1 MQSIQSF
8 LRYTLLPMPSSLAAT
23 VFTIFFASSALMA
36 QTPGGVSS
44 GLTLWYDPI
53 SGTNTTTDGSTVN
66 SWADKNATGTISPT
80 VTGASNLPLYKT
92 GNTGSNFNPY
102 LDFSASGATL
112 GASTTGASGI
122 SSHTTFGVVTPKT
135 ASTGF
140 RHFMRF
146 HLGDT
151 HKFGLGSNSTAPDN
165 VGIYHVS
172 APFIASPG
180 SVSAKSNTNVG
191 TTIVLDQPTLM
202 GARVNA
208 SSAVT
213 TPAYRS
219 VTLSKDGNNA
229 LVPNAFAAVTDMTL
243 YNASFN
249 LGSGGIYGMQSYIH
263 EIVMYERALTD
274 NETQRVNTYL
284 AIKHGNT
291 LDHDYLLSTSAV
303 IWSKG
308 TNAAYHNNVFGIGK
322 EAAQGLDQKQSK
334 SANTGF
340 QPIISTTSFNA
351 TNAIN
356 TTSLTNATF
365 EMAGSDNGAVSFA
378 TAFVFGNVNNRMT
391 RIWKVQETGTVGT
404 VRVLVP
410 QGDMPGINPS
420 LLHSASTAFNAS
432 SMIAMSPI
440 TVGGVAYYYADVNFE
455 NNDFFSF
462 ATFMTAPGG
471 VTANLQLWFDPA
483 KGVATSGTALS
494 TWANQGGLGATA
506 NLLNGTASRPTLSP
520 AIAAQNYNPYVTVG
534 AAQRMWTNPVMPG
547 SIAQTSFLTAT
558 LTATQVTAA
567 SMIYRNDV
575 TTSVTHEHGLGNGGT
590 LSGVQLHYWTGA
602 TTINRSNTSATIT
615 GTKPFLYGGR
625 ISSTGKSVSI
635 NGNNADYAEAVT
647 NNLAVQNRFLF
658 GDDTYGN
665 TGNVNEIIT
674 YDRDLTDIERDKV
687 NTYLG
692 IKYGLTL
699 SNNYISAGGTTIW
712 NRGAGGFNNRITG
725 IGREGIQG
733 LHQKQSKS
741 VDAGAMITMGIDNTI
756 AATNAA
762 NTGAFDNDAFLVW
775 GDNDG
780 TGTVVV
786 TPGTACTP
794 ASVDKVTNR
803 AFKVVETGVVESVK
817 VSADLSS
824 FGFSANYPVF
834 MQVASD
840 AAFTAMIANVP
851 MALNGSNYE
860 TNYNFDSTKYVRFTG
875 NTSPP
880 ANVCTSGN
888 KVLNWQWLTSGQTV
902 SGSTHNYWFWGERAR
917 TYTQAGQEFQV
928 TVSDPDNVMYAKNW
942 YPVSLANYLY
952 MPRYDAK
959 PNSKITTKIKI
970 VNAADHTTPQPA
982 QAIDFKIIDLDG
994 WVWGKDNVNV
1004 YGKLGA
1010 TTVNAKIS
1018 KSAYSPIAL
1027 SPPNQARG
1035 AVLPWNWSAY
1045 GSVYVSFDSPVDEV
1059 YVEYTKNNVFN
1070 PVFNDLAIGKVNI
1083 KCSIPMPQ
1091 VSTPDNVY
1099 VFKELM
1105 DNTVHTNDDFTYKF
1119 TLQNNNCGN
1128 KTISFSDV
1136 LPAASL
1142 SWRDSTLATSMT
1154 FASANAYGNGQTLS
1168 LTGLVVPPGTS
1179 YLYIDAKGTA
1189 AGTFN
1194 NQASFVV
1201 NGNTYSSDDPDQ
1213 TGAANPTPVTITALP
1228 TPGIAITKAVD
1239 KSQILQNGVVKYT
1252 YVLTNSEASAIPVSF
1267 FDALDKKARYVGG
1280 SLTTIAGSP
1289 QIQAYADSAA
1299 IVIRDVTIPANGSI
1313 TFSINA
1319 NVKLTAVSD
1328 TVFNVATIT
1337 PDPSVTT
1344 FRQVTRSSNTV
1355 NTILRTPLAV
1365 TAPTA
1370 ASVAASAAISGNA
1383 ATELAPTGGI
1393 GAYTYTDATATCTA
1407 PSGATQLPA
1416 SSNLMVTSGT
1426 GAYTYTAP
1434 ATAGTYYYCI
1444 KVCDSDTP
1452 TANCVTSTYTI
1463 NVTAAATG
1471 ICSTTAD
1478 NDAIFVHQANGTKGI
1493 VRISSVST
1501 APTTTGAIEIPSGAL
1516 NTAGITIS
1524 NHLNGGSGY
1533 QFYAVNGFPNPSYHH
1548 YNGSGWTA
1556 TGHLGVNGVN
1566 PGGGT
1571 NYIFNYT
1578 GSSVTRY
1585 DGTGNA
1591 TTVLAASP
1599 FTGDS
1604 YYDVAV
1610 DNADNF
1616 YLLSGNDALVKKY
1629 DANGTLLATF
1639 TTVGAPVGI
1648 NPGFAFISGNLYAL
1662 DGSRNLHKGVL
1673 SGSVFTFTQIY
1684 TLPGTAIYNDLAV
1697 CPTASAPVVIT
1708 TPLTASNPPAQTP
1721 TAGSGTQNGNA
1732 VTELTPT
1739 GGTPAYTYTN
1749 DTGNPSCTA
1758 PSGATAITGLTVNLN
1773 TGAYSYPTPATP
1785 GAYYFCIKICDNGA
1799 PQQCVTK
1806 TYTVNVQPTMLAV
1819 PLPAPLTPIA
1829 GSGPQ
1834 NGTPSTPTGGTAP
1847 YHYSNGSGLGTCTAP
1862 SGATLITPVTVNPTT
1877 GAFQYTTPSTAGSYY
1892 FCIQTCDSS
1901 SPTAQCV
1908 NTTYPVNVSPA
1919 ACAAAAQTLSK

>member
-1 MQSIQSF
+1 MRDYFQHN
-8 LRYTLLPMPSSLAAT
+8 YKTLLG
-23 VFTIFFASSALMA
+23 VCFASLKATMSLISGLTVLLLSSYTA
-36 QTPGGVSS
+36 QAQSPGGVNTNLQFWFNPTTGVTTGAGGSVTSWTNQGTLTTANLDAGTATRPTLQTANAVRNYHPFVNVASGQGLWTPAVIPSGIARTSFLAAS
-44 GLTLWYDPI
+44 GLTNTNATYVSAMLYH
-53 SGTNTTTDGSTVN
+53 NTTTSSAFHDG
-66 SWADKNATGTISPT
+66 
-80 VTGASNLPLYKT
+80 
-92 GNTGSNFNPY
+92 
-102 LDFSASGATL
+102 
-112 GASTTGASGI
+112 
-122 SSHTTFGVVTPKT
+122 
-135 ASTGF
+135 
-140 RHFMRF
+140 
-146 HLGDT
+146 
-151 HKFGLGSNSTAPDN
+151 GLGSGPTMNNVTLHYWAGGGTINRANSTSIVDADRTFLYGSR
-165 VGIYHVS
+165 VRAGG
-172 APFIASPG
+172 AAG
-180 SVSAKSNTNVG
+180 AKSVSIN
-191 TTIVLDQPTLM
+191 
-202 GARVNA
+202 
-208 SSAVT
+208 
-213 TPAYRS
+213 
-219 VTLSKDGNNA
+219 GNNA
-229 LVPNAFAAVTDMTL
+229 DFADNVTNTL
-243 YNASFN
+243 LNYR
-249 LGSGGIYGMQSYIH
+249 LIIGDGSGAYSNIGSVN
-263 EIVMYERALTD
+263 EIIEYNRDLTD
-274 NETQRVNTYL
+274 PERIRVNSYL
-284 AIKHGNT
+284 GIKYGIT
-291 LDHDYLLSTSAV
+291 LDHNYVASN
-303 IWSKG
+303 G
-308 TNAAYHNNVFGIGK
+308 TTTTYWDKALNLTYHNNVFGIGK
-322 EAAQGLDQKQSK
+322 DAMGNIDQKQGRATTAGVIS
-334 SANTGF
+334 
-340 QPIISTTSFNA
+340 PIFSTTTFAA
-351 TNAIN
+351 TNAAN
-356 TTSLTNATF
+356 TTSLADLTF
-365 EMAGSDNGAVSFA
+365 EMSGSDAGAASFA
-378 TAFVFGNVNNRMT
+378 TAFVNGNVNNRMT

-404 VRVLVP
+404 VRVLVL
-410 QGDMPGINPS
+410 QSDMPGINPTFLRS
-420 LLHSASTAFNAS
+420 NSTTFTAASMTPMTATT
-432 SMIAMSPI
+432 I
-440 TVGGVAYYYADVNFE
+440 GGVAYYYADVDFS
-455 NNDFFSF
+455 NNDYYSF
-462 ATFMTAPGG
+462 AVFMTAPGG

-483 KGVATSGTALS
+483 KGVATSGSALS

-558 LTATQVTAA
+558 LTSTQVTAA

-575 TTSVTHEHGLGNGGT
+575 TTSVTHEHGLGNGAT

-602 TTINRSNTSATIT
+602 TTINRLNTSATIT

-635 NGNNADYAEAVT
+635 NGNNADYTEAVT

-674 YDRDLTDIERDKV
+674 YDRDLTDTERNKV

-699 SNNYISAGGTTIW
+699 NNNYISAGGTTLW
-712 NRGAGGFNNRITG
+712 DRAAGSFNNRITG
-725 IGREGIQG
+725 IGREAIQG
-733 LHQKQSKS
+733 LNQKQSKS
-741 VDAGAMITMGIDNTI
+741 VDAGAMIAMGIDNTV

-762 NTGAFDNDAFLVW
+762 NAGAFDTDASFLVW
-775 GDNDG
+775 GDNNG

-794 ASVDKVTNR
+794 ASVDKATNR
-803 AFKVVETGVVESVK
+803 AFKVVETGTVESVK

-840 AAFTAMIANVP
+840 AAFTAMVANVP

-888 KVLNWQWLTSGQTV
+888 KVLNWQWLTAGQTV
-902 SGSTHNYWFWGERAR
+902 SPAPNYWNWGQRAK
-917 TYTQAGQEFQV
+917 TYTQNGQEFQV

-942 YPVSLANYLY
+942 YPVTLANYLY

-959 PNSKITTKIKI
+959 PNSKITTKIKM
-970 VNAADHTTPQPA
+970 VDATDHTTPQPA

-994 WVWGKDNVNV
+994 WVWGKDNINV

-1083 KCSIPMPQ
+1083 KCSLPIPQ

-1154 FASANAYGNGQTLS
+1154 FTSANAYGNGQTLN

-1213 TGAANPTPVTITALP
+1213 VGATNPTPVTITALP

-1239 KSQILQNGVVKYT
+1239 KSQVLQNGVVKYT

-1267 FDALDKKARYVGG
+1267 FDALDKSARYVGA
-1280 SLTTIAGSP
+1280 SLTTIAGTP

-1313 TFSINA
+1313 TFSIDA
-1319 NVKLTAVSD
+1319 NVKLTAVGD

-1355 NTILRTPLAV
+1355 NTVLRAPLAV
-1365 TAPTA
+1365 TAP
-1370 ASVAASAAISGNA
+1370 ASANVAASAAISGNA

-1393 GAYTYTDATATCTA
+1393 GAYTYTNATATCTA

-1444 KVCDSDTP
+1444 KVCDSDLP

-1463 NVTAAATG
+1463 NVT
-1471 ICSTTAD
+1471 
-1478 NDAIFVHQANGTKGI
+1478 
-1493 VRISSVST
+1493 
-1501 APTTTGAIEIPSGAL
+1501 SG
-1516 NTAGITIS
+1516 
-1524 NHLNGGSGY
+1524 
-1533 QFYAVNGFPNPSYHH
+1533 
-1548 YNGSGWTA
+1548 
-1556 TGHLGVNGVN
+1556 
-1566 PGGGT
+1566 
-1571 NYIFNYT
+1571 
-1578 GSSVTRY
+1578 
-1585 DGTGNA
+1585 
-1591 TTVLAASP
+1591 
-1599 FTGDS
+1599 
-1604 YYDVAV
+1604 
-1610 DNADNF
+1610 
-1616 YLLSGNDALVKKY
+1616 
-1629 DANGTLLATF
+1629 
-1639 TTVGAPVGI
+1639 
-1648 NPGFAFISGNLYAL
+1648 
-1662 DGSRNLHKGVL
+1662 
-1673 SGSVFTFTQIY
+1673 
-1684 TLPGTAIYNDLAV
+1684 
-1697 CPTASAPVVIT
+1697 
-1708 TPLTASNPPAQTP
+1708 TPLTANNPPAQTP

-1732 VTELTPT
+1732 VTELAPA

-1758 PSGATAITGLTVNLN
+1758 PSGATAITGVTVNLN
-1773 TGAYSYPTPATP
+1773 TGAYSYPAPATP

-1806 TYTVNVQPTMLAV
+1806 TYTVNVQPTPLVV
-1819 PLPAPLTPIA
+1819 PLPAPQTPIA
-1829 GSGPQ
+1829 GGGTQ
-1834 NGTPSTPTGGTAP
+1834 NGMPSPPSGGTP
-1847 YHYSNGSGLGTCTAP
+1847 GYNYTNSGSSCTPPTA
-1862 SGATLITPVTVNPTT
+1862 GATLITPVSVHPTT
-1877 GAFQYTTPSTAGSYY
+1877 GVFQYTTPTTAGTYY

-1901 SPTAQCV
+1901 SPTPQCV
-1908 NTTYPVNVSPA
+1908 NTTYIVNVSAA